1 MCALREFL
9 FGLMSELFVPGKERG
24 GCSLT
29 FSSGRTSLFI
39 FFIVDRL
46 NSAKGKRVNTEEP
59 RQGSLIP
66 VKTSSHWST
75 FEIVKLIAY

>member
-1 MCALREFL
+1 MVFQLRNMCALREFL

-46 NSAKGKRVNTEEP
+46 NSAKG
-59 RQGSLIP
+59 
-66 VKTSSHWST
+66 
-75 FEIVKLIAY
+75 